1 MKTLGLKYPKF
12 YNTRESLKFLERQA
26 YLKRSLRIFVDNSIR
41 VEFKVELHV
50 INEDDEDNKIL
61 ECAQAAR
68 ADIIVSG
75 DKHLLSLGK
84 LKKTRIL
91 TPREFFDCLT

>member
-1 MKTLGLKYPKF
+1 VKTSGLKYPKF

-26 YLKRSLRIFVDNSIR
+26 YWKRSLRIFVDKSMR
-41 VEFKVELHV
+41 VELKVELHV
-50 INEDDEDNKIL
+50 INVDDEDNKIL
-61 ECAQAAR
+61 ECALADR
-68 ADIIVSG
+68 ADIMVSG
-75 DKHLLSLGK
+75 DKHFLSLGK